1 VIKLNVFN
9 ISRCRFLSKRKL
21 KNAVESILKSFN
33 IYNAEFSIVFAT
45 DSEIRPLNKIY
56 RHKDRP
62 TDVLSFAMREGKR
75 IAKDSGILGDIV
87 ISVDRARAQAKVFGT
102 SFREEMELYIIH
114 GVLHLL
120 GYDDE
125 KPAARKRM
133 RKKEEELLRST
144 KWQRLSW

>member
-9 ISRCRFLSKRKL
+9 ISRCRFLNKRKL
-21 KNAVESILKSFN
+21 KNAVAYILKSFD
-33 IYNAEFSIVFAT
+33 IYNAELSVVFAT

-144 KWQRLSW
+144 KWQRRN